1 MKRKEFWAGL
11 IAGLAVVV
19 VCAIVVL
26 ANPGGDDNPLISKD
40 YLDNVFMG
48 EVKQYVNNQTK
59 FSVQELQAGQKLIGG
74 AGCEL
79 ILRQGSANIIATTK
93 GGLADTT
100 VGGDLADGTAMPSNH
115 LLIVPLDDGRGIQA
129 TSTVLVMVK
138 GEYTIQ

>member
-1 MKRKEFWAGL
+1 M
-11 IAGLAVVV
+11 AV
-19 VCAIVVL
+19 
-26 ANPGGDDNPLISKD
+26 
-40 YLDNVFMG
+40 Y
-48 EVKQYVNNQTK
+48 KQ
-59 FSVQELQAGQKLIGG
+59 GGG